1 MKTIKRKISLKLTIQ
16 KNNLIMIGPEGDF
29 SKSELEKAKL
39 ADFQFVSLGENRL
52 RAETAGIMACAIFSM
67 IK

>member
-1 MKTIKRKISLKLTIQ
+1 MPNIFYIDRNQSIFDQLDVD
-16 KNNLIMIGPEGDF
+16 DF

-52 RAETAGIMACAIFSM
+52 RAETAGMMACAIFSM

>member
-1 MKTIKRKISLKLTIQ
+1 
-16 KNNLIMIGPEGDF
+16 MIGPEGDF

-39 ADFQFVSLGENRL
+39 ADFQFVSFGENRL
-52 RAETAGIMACAIFSM
+52 RAETAGMMACAIFSM